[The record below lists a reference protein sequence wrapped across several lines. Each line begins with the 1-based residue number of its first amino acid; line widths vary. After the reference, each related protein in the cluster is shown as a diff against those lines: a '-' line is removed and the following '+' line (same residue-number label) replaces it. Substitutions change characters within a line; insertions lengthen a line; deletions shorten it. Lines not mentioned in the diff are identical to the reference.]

1 MGETSRLLVTG
12 ASGQV
17 GSALRAL
24 IPEADFRSHAELDV
38 RDREMTDAAMRG
50 KELVVHL
57 AALTDVDRC
66 EIDKELAFSINAD
79 GTRNV
84 VEAARSND
92 AIVIFVSTD
101 YVFSGD
107 HPCYREDDAPQP
119 LNVYG
124 RSKLAGEAHLEAER
138 GDLTV
143 RTSWI
148 FGDGRNF
155 VRSILG
161 AARRGPVRVVND
173 QFGRPTAATD
183 LAVALG
189 ALMGS
194 SHSGIVHVTGDGPPC
209 SWADFAREAIT
220 YAGMDSPVEG
230 IDTSTYVRSSTKV
243 VAPRPRDSTLCLDRA
258 RELGVPLGDWRSSLQ
273 SYVGSVA

>member
-1 MGETSRLLVTG
+1 MGESSRLLVTG

-17 GSALRAL
+17 GTALRAL

-38 RDREMTDAAMRG
+38 RDRERTDAAMCG
-50 KELVVHL
+50 KELVIHL

-92 AIVIFVSTD
+92 ARVIFISTD

-107 HPCYREDDAPQP
+107 DPCYREDDAPQP

-143 RTSWI
+143 RTSWV

-161 AARRGPVRVVND
+161 AARRGAVRVVKD
-173 QFGRPTAATD
+173 QFGRPTAASD
-183 LAVALG
+183 LAVALET
-189 ALMGS
+189 LMGS
-194 SHSGIVHVTGDGPPC
+194 SQSGIVHVAGDGPPC
-209 SWADFAREAIT
+209 SWADLAREAIT
-220 YAGMDSPVEG
+220 YAGMDSQVEG
-230 IDTSTYVRSSTKV
+230 IDTSTYVRSNTKV
-243 VAPRPRDSTLCLDRA
+243 VAPRPGNSTLCLDRA

-273 SYVGSVA
+273 TYVGSVV